1 VGFLRLRDLGTLRT
15 VVVNRL
21 IGGVRLFGDGGMNA
35 VLEID
40 YAARGGRGARGSF
53 GSDVPDLARGV
64 DHVLVLKKRSF
75 ET

>member
-1 VGFLRLRDLGTLRT
+1 MGFSGLRDLDTLRT

-40 YAARGGRGARGSF
+40 YASPGAGGSF
-53 GSDVPDLARGV
+53 GSDVPGLGRG
-64 DHVLVLKKRSF
+64 HV
-75 ET
+75 